1 MGRLHCFYCPN
12 KNWTLPIGTYGT
24 LNIIKN
30 RIELR
35 KLQPHKEEGVNN
47 SKKTTHTM
55 LQRPIPKNPK
65 HSLYVFFFLLKFKGD
80 LYNFMWCFYI
90 TLNNLK
96 WIRNKKVMRF
106 ESKKG
111 PKRKKMEKMCFV
123 NWKANLFSC
132 YFSLL
137 LFLCTL
143 KRFLDDKNINNQ
155 WICILIK
162 L

>member
-1 MGRLHCFYCPN
+1 M
-12 KNWTLPIGTYGT
+12 NWESCNPTKKKGSIIQKKQPTQCYKGQFPKTQ
-24 LNIIKN
+24 NI
-30 RIELR
+30 
-35 KLQPHKEEGVNN
+35 PC
-47 SKKTTHTM
+47 M
-55 LQRPIPKNPK
+55 F
-65 HSLYVFFFLLKFKGD
+65 FFFLLKFKGD